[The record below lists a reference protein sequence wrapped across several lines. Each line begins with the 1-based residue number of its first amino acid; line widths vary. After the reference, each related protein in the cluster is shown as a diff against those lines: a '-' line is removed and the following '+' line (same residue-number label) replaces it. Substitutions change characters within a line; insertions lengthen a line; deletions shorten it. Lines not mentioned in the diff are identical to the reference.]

1 MRYFLILLLIFSTNL
16 SAKCFEPMSLL
27 EVCKSK
33 AQIEWDNKMKVY
45 KEKYKAEMAKK
56 KPNRI
61 KPKSTKLIKK

>member
-1 MRYFLILLLIFSTNL
+1 MRYFLILIFSTNL

-33 AQIEWDNKMKVY
+33 AQIEGEIAMKAY
-45 KEKYKAEMAKK
+45 KEKCKAELAKK